1 MEKLKETRKKAGLTQ
16 KQIAKLIGI
25 SKSSYGHYEI
35 GRRKL
40 PVETAKDVGKALD
53 INWWE
58 LYEDS

>member
-1 MEKLKETRKKAGLTQ
+1 MEKLKEIRKKAGLTQ
-16 KQIAKLIGI
+16 KQIAKVIGI

-40 PVETAKDVGKALD
+40 PVEIAKDIGKALD

-58 LYEDS
+58 LYEDV

>member
-40 PVETAKDVGKALD
+40 PVEIAKDIGKALD

-58 LYEDS
+58 LYEDV

>member
-1 MEKLKETRKKAGLTQ
+1 MERLKETRKKAGLTQ

-35 GRRKL
+35 GRRNL
-40 PVETAKDVGKALD
+40 PVEIAKDIGKALD

>member
-1 MEKLKETRKKAGLTQ
+1 MERLKETRKKAGLTQ

-40 PVETAKDVGKALD
+40 PVEIAKDIGKALD

>member
-1 MEKLKETRKKAGLTQ
+1 MKRLKETRKKAGLTQ

-40 PVETAKDVGKALD
+40 PVEIAKDIGKALD

-58 LYEDS
+58 LYEDV

>member
-1 MEKLKETRKKAGLTQ
+1 MDRLREVRKDAGLTQ

-40 PVETAKDVGKALD
+40 PVEIAKDIGKALD

-58 LYEDS
+58 LYEDV

>member
-40 PVETAKDVGKALD
+40 PVEIAKDIGKALD

-58 LYEDS
+58 LYEEQ

>member
-1 MEKLKETRKKAGLTQ
+1 MERLKKTRKKAGLTQ

-40 PVETAKDVGKALD
+40 PVEIAKDIGKALD

-58 LYEDS
+58 LYEDV